1 MLMLSKGT
9 CDALVQSLH
18 FTGEE
23 TDSEGLSDLA
33 KVTRLMSGG
42 AGIKAQGP

>member
-1 MLMLSKGT
+1 MGPW
-9 CDALVQSLH
+9 DALVQSIR

-33 KVTRLMSGG
+33 KVTLLMSGG
-42 AGIKAQGP
+42 AGIRAQGF